1 MPRVRRRFKTI
12 DAPLNRIQTLIL
24 SRRYYHY
31 ACELLQRTLRSK
43 AAATRRGHLHRF
55 TSSYE
60 QFRTVLNL
68 DEVYVRRAVPLRR

>member
-31 ACELLQRTLRSK
+31 ACELLQGALDLRNTMIDILQFDPHAVVCTENSI
-43 AAATRRGHLHRF
+43 RRRRR
-55 TSSYE
+55 E
-60 QFRTVLNL
+60 QT
-68 DEVYVRRAVPLRR
+68 E